1 MYHIDSLKIDM
12 MNFHHSLTDEL
23 LQNGHTHDEYEIY
36 YVIQGSTILRLEDRV
51 YTTKPNSLFLIPPH
65 TPHDWRIV
73 SKQLCDR
80 VSIHFTPEFLND
92 AEKALLPELFKT
104 KETYYMNVAASK
116 IDFFVE
122 VLLECRD
129 MKQGVQKLSL
139 KSRLVSLLTKIYS
152 MRDTKTSLPSIV
164 QFLGKKWIQT
174 VIKYIY
180 DNKEAAIS
188 LETVARYFNINKNY
202 LNTLFRK
209 ETGTTVNQY
218 IREQRVYTA
227 HAAILAGSSA
237 KEASYRAGFN
247 DYSNFFRA
255 HKAVFGVA
263 PTRRYEGE
271 HT

>member
-1 MYHIDSLKIDM
+1 MQNIDTLKIDM

-36 YVIQGSTILRLEDRV
+36 YVIQGSTVLRLEDRV
-51 YTTKPNSLFLIPPH
+51 YITKPNSLFLIPPH

-92 AEKALLPELFKT
+92 AEKNLLPELFKS

-122 VLLECRD
+122 AVLECRD
-129 MKQGVQKLSL
+129 IKQEVQKLSL

-152 MRDTKTSLPSIV
+152 MGDTKTSLPPSFP
-164 QFLGKKWIQT
+164 FLGEKWIQT

-180 DNKEAAIS
+180 DNKECPIS
-188 LETVARYFNINKNY
+188 LETIAHHFHVNKNY
-202 LNTLFRK
+202 LNILFRK
-209 ETGTTVNQY
+209 ETGTTVNRY
-218 IREQRVYTA
+218 IRDQRVYAA

-237 KEASYRAGFN
+237 KEAGYHAGFN

-263 PTRRYEGE
+263 PTDQCPVK
-271 HT
+271 